1 MRHPTSRA
9 PVVVVFAISAVFVI
23 LAFVAAC
30 APARVADGF
39 GRVAPGMSRDEVVA
53 ILGEPSS
60 RWALVEARDGLD
72 GERLQW
78 GDSLSSLA
86 SGAAFRG
93 APERAWSVIFDAGGS
108 VVEAVPPRWIDDERA
123 EADELRTR
131 RARRDEDG
139 RMRE

>member
-1 MRHPTSRA
+1 MRHATSLPLVA
-9 PVVVVFAISAVFVI
+9 AACA
-23 LAFVAAC
+23 LVAAC

-39 GRVAPGMSRDEVVA
+39 GRVAPGMARDEVIA

-86 SGAAFRG
+86 SGAAFHG
-93 APERAWSVIFDAGGS
+93 APERAWSVVFDADGR
-108 VVEAVPPRWIDDERA
+108 VVDAVAPRWVDEAGA
-123 EADELRTR
+123 EDAELRTR
-131 RARRDEDG
+131 RARRDASD
-139 RMRE
+139 RMSE